1 MKAAIFRGPGRLEIE
16 QFYLPKLEPS
26 EVLIKVE
33 ICGLCG
39 TDFHIY
45 KGEAPSKPPMI
56 PGHEFVGVVA
66 DKGNLVTGLSVGD
79 HVAIDP
85 NIYCGR
91 CYYCRIGKIN
101 LCTNLKAIGVTL
113 NGGFAEYSIVP
124 SSQAY
129 KILHELSFK
138 SASFAEPLSCCIH
151 GIDQAEIR
159 GGESVGIIG
168 AGTIGLLMLQLVKI
182 SGAGKIFIVEP
193 VKTKRETAFR
203 LGAEYTFDSNSENI
217 FNQISDLTEGG
228 PDVVIECV
236 GNSDA
241 ANLALKIVKKGGRII
256 VFGLS
261 GKKDHLIINLQNF
274 FHKELQIKGSILNP
288 FTFSR
293 SIELLATGKVN
304 VESFNPIQLKL
315 NSLCNILKNPRD
327 FSVTKYQITPN

>member
-1 MKAAIFRGPGRLEIE
+1 
-16 QFYLPKLEPS
+16 
-26 EVLIKVE
+26 
-33 ICGLCG
+33 
-39 TDFHIY
+39 
-45 KGEAPSKPPMI
+45 
-56 PGHEFVGVVA
+56 
-66 DKGNLVTGLSVGD
+66 
-79 HVAIDP
+79 
-85 NIYCGR
+85 
-91 CYYCRIGKIN
+91 
-101 LCTNLKAIGVTL
+101 
-113 NGGFAEYSIVP
+113 
-124 SSQAY
+124 
-129 KILHELSFK
+129 LHELSFK